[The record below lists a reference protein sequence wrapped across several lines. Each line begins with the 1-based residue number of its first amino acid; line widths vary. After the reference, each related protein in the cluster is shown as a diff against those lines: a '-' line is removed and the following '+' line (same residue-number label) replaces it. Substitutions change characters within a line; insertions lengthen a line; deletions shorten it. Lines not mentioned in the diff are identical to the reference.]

1 MKPNESILMTLKK
14 VNNIKLN
21 VRLRIIVGCIIV
33 SLHFNV
39 ATAEVYPGGE
49 LKPLRVALV
58 IGDQWDDPASYLINL
73 PGPTG
78 SYSGY
83 DSRPDVQGASDFHDL
98 AVLLK
103 SWGIPFDVIRLD
115 QQLLDRYVF
124 LDMHDNPVYGTII
137 WDVNDSKNLMPS
149 DISMITEMVAEYGT
163 GLISIADRIT
173 QHPIQELLGIKYIG
187 GWESNDPFSVTTDHY
202 ITKGVKKDFV
212 VEPGAENHAK
222 RQQVEV
228 LDALTIVRQG
238 EYPQVTVNEFPSG
251 GRSVWIGNDHNNL
264 FTSQELRTI
273 LCRSITWT
281 TGYNLFRT
289 WENEVVMIMDDPGG
303 AQNAWLKHWH
313 YAPLSEQDIEKYLIS
328 PLQKNKAVL
337 NINFVP
343 AFVNDEKKRLEP
355 TWNQKFTDGFG
366 LEHDNI
372 SSKRGYDKGIRL
384 GVFEVMAHGLTHMQP
399 DLVSDPGWYGSDL
412 EKERSEVVWYRE
424 FGDTRRGGEIPAA
437 EQLWRMKTGMAWI
450 KEQFGVTPLQF
461 CPGGLGSSVSYFN
474 NTAKLAG
481 LAGYGWCGW
490 ETGYLGKDLVITG
503 WGFFGTRES
512 PLFVAVLPD
521 AHDYGVTREPEKFA
535 SIFKEYPGKRF
546 IGINE
551 FIGYLHAEN
560 SAKWEEDGKKL
571 TILTDYDPHYCM
583 DFADKS
589 TCWNLEI
596 SDWLLARCGGKY
608 SVKADGRKVEIR
620 NGKIT
625 IPAGT
630 GTHSLTIDFTE
641 P

>member
-1 MKPNESILMTLKK
+1 ML
-14 VNNIKLN
+14 NNRKHFIC
-21 VRLRIIVGCIIV
+21 LRIIVVCVIV
-33 SLHFNV
+33 SIYFNLS
-39 ATAEVYPGGE
+39 AAGIIYDGE
-49 LKPLRVALV
+49 LKPFRVALV

-73 PGPTG
+73 PEPTG
-78 SYSGY
+78 KYSGY
-83 DSRPDVQGASDFHDL
+83 DARPDVQGASDFHDL

-103 SWGIPFDVIRLD
+103 SWAIPFDIIRLD
-115 QQLLDRYVF
+115 QQLLDRYIF

-137 WDVNDSKNLMPS
+137 WDVNESKNLMPS
-149 DISMITEMVAEYGT
+149 DISVITEMVTEYGT
-163 GLISIADRIT
+163 GLIAIADRIT
-173 QHPIQELLGIKYIG
+173 QPSIQRLLGVKYIG
-187 GWESNDPFSVTTDHY
+187 GWESNDPFSLTMNHF
-202 ITKGVKKDFV
+202 IISGLKKTFTI
-212 VEPGAENHAK
+212 EPGPENHAK

-238 EYPQVTVNEFPSG
+238 EYPQVTVREFPSG

-281 TGYNLFRT
+281 IGYNLFRT
-289 WENEVVMIMDDPGG
+289 WENEIVMIMDDPGG

-313 YAPLSEQDIEKYLIS
+313 YAPLSEQDIEKYLIA
-328 PLQKNKAVL
+328 PLQKHKAVL

-355 TWNQKFTDGFG
+355 TWNQKFTDEFG

-384 GVFEVMAHGLTHMQP
+384 GVFEVMAHGLTHIQP
-399 DLVSDPGWYGSDL
+399 DLVSDPTWYGSEL
-412 EKERSEVVWYRE
+412 EKERSEVGWYRE

-461 CPGGLGSSVSYFN
+461 CAGGLGTSVSYFN

-481 LAGYGWCGW
+481 QAGYGWCGW
-490 ETGYLGKDLVITG
+490 ETGYLGKDVVITG
-503 WGFFGTRES
+503 WKFFGTRES
-512 PLFVAVLPD
+512 PLFVAALPD
-521 AHDYGVTREPEKFA
+521 AHDYGLTREPEKFA
-535 SIFKEYPGKRF
+535 SIFKDYPGKRF

-560 SAKWEEDGKKL
+560 SAKWEADGKRL
-571 TILTDYDPHYCM
+571 TIMTEYDPHYCM
-583 DFADKS
+583 DFAGNP
-589 TCWNLEI
+589 THWNLEI
-596 SDWLLARCGGKY
+596 SDWLLAEKGGKY
-608 SVKADGRKVEIR
+608 SVKADGGKAEIR
-620 NGKIT
+620 NSMIT
-625 IPAGT
+625 IPEGT
-630 GTHSLTIDFTE
+630 GKHSITIDFTGL
-641 P
+641 